1 MYITEWYC
9 FVVSV
14 MHSFLNTRPF
24 LTCIVFFLIQ
34 LCSQGQNYPDSIN
47 ALQQQETEL
56 NNQLTNLQGEI
67 EKQKL
72 SFWSNRLSSVALPAL
87 TPNETIV
94 HHSLFSLVYSEKHE
108 QAKWVAHVIAPE
120 VRTGNAGRSNDFRLD
135 PLVESG
141 TCTDRD
147 YFMRDTLENGSI
159 KYDGFGFDRGH
170 LAPSADFR
178 WSSKALS
185 ESFYYSNMS
194 PQRAEF
200 NRDSWAKLEDR
211 FRSYVE
217 RNQSA
222 LFVLTGPL
230 LRDGLPRIERAVSK
244 PSIPA
249 YFYKILY
256 DEKQVYMTAFLM
268 PNKRCD
274 FAFDSY
280 AVSVD
285 SLERLTGIDFFPL
298 LPDSLEIRLENNND
312 PAPLLTLK
320 EQQDVKPLDPTQ
332 LGRNE
337 FNTLQAKLYSGKNEN
352 ISVCGTVVSTKR
364 SSKGNVF
371 LNLDKAFPNQIFTVS
386 IFKNNLVNFS
396 YLPDEELLG
405 QVICVEGK
413 VGDFNGTP
421 SVTVSNEKSIR
432 ILRGEQ

>member
-1 MYITEWYC
+1 
-9 FVVSV
+9 
-14 MHSFLNTRPF
+14 MHLSFNFKQVIGYSL
-24 LTCIVFFLIQ
+24 FFMFQ
-34 LCSQGQNYPDSIN
+34 LCAKAQNYTDSIQ
-47 ALQQQETEL
+47 ALEQHEEELKIAL
-56 NNQLTNLQGEI
+56 NNLKDVI

-72 SFWSNRLSSVALPAL
+72 VFWSNQLKRVALPAL
-87 TPNETIV
+87 STNETIV
-94 HHSLFSLVYSEKHE
+94 HHALFSLVYSEMHE

-120 VRTGNAGRSNDFRLD
+120 VRTGLAGRSNDFRPD
-135 PLVESG
+135 SLVKSG

-147 YFMRDTLENGSI
+147 YFLRDTLENGSI

-178 WSSKALS
+178 WSTNALS

-222 LFVLTGPL
+222 LFVITGPV

-256 DEKQVYMTAFLM
+256 DEKQAYMSAFLM

-285 SLERLTGIDFFPL
+285 SLEQLTGIDFFPS
-298 LPDSLEIRLENNND
+298 LPDSLESRLEKTND

-352 ISVCGTVVSTKR
+352 ITVCGTVVSTKR
-364 SSKGNVF
+364 SAKGNVF

-396 YLPDEELLG
+396 YSPDEELLG

-413 VGDFNGTP
+413 VSDFNGTP
-421 SVTVSNEKSIR
+421 SVTVSNEKLIR
-432 ILRGEQ
+432 VLKGEQ

>member
-1 MYITEWYC
+1 
-9 FVVSV
+9 
-14 MHSFLNTRPF
+14 MHPFLN
-24 LTCIVFFLIQ
+24 LKK
-34 LCSQGQNYPDSIN
+34 LCSCILFLLFHLNSSAQKYSANIE
-47 ALQQQETEL
+47 ALQVQEAHF
-56 NNQLTNLQGEI
+56 NKQLLQLQAEI
-67 EKQKL
+67 EYQKL
-72 SFWSNRLSSVALPAL
+72 SFWSNRIKEVALPAVE
-87 TPNETIV
+87 PNETII
-94 HHSLFSLVYSEKHE
+94 HHALFSLVYNEKHE
-108 QAKWVAHVIAPE
+108 QANWVAHVIAPE
-120 VRTGNAGRSNDFRLD
+120 VRFGNSGRSNDFRPD
-135 PLVESG
+135 SLVKSG

-147 YFMRDTLENGSI
+147 YFIRDTLPNGTI

-222 LFVLTGPL
+222 LFVVTGPL
-230 LRDGLPRIERAVSK
+230 LRDGLSRIERAISK
-244 PSIPA
+244 PTIPA
-249 YFYKILY
+249 YYYKIMY
-256 DEKQVYMTAFLM
+256 DEKEAYMTAFLM
-268 PNKRCD
+268 PNKLCD
-274 FAFDSY
+274 FSFDTY

-285 SLERLTGIDFFPL
+285 SLEQLTGIDFFPSL
-298 LPDSLEIRLENNND
+298 NDSLENLLEKGND

-337 FNTLQAKLYSGKNEN
+337 FNTLQARLYSGKNEN
-352 ISVCGTVVSTKR
+352 ITVCGTVVSTKR
-364 SSKGNVF
+364 SAKGNVF
-371 LNLDKAFPNQIFTVS
+371 LNLDKAFPNQIFTIS

-405 QVICVEGK
+405 QVICVDGK

>member
-1 MYITEWYC
+1 MSCIT
-9 FVVSV
+9 
-14 MHSFLNTRPF
+14 
-24 LTCIVFFLIQ
+24 FFLCQ
-34 LCSQGQNYPDSIN
+34 LSSHCQNYPDSIQ
-47 ALQQQETEL
+47 ALQQQETDL
-56 NNQLTNLQGEI
+56 NNQLTKLHGEI

-72 SFWSNRLSSVALPAL
+72 AFWSNRLKSIALPTQAS
-87 TPNETIV
+87 NETIV

-120 VRTGNAGRSNDFRLD
+120 VRTGIAGRSNDFRPD
-135 PLVESG
+135 SLVESG
-141 TCTDRD
+141 TCSDRD
-147 YFMRDTLENGSI
+147 YFVRDTLENGSI

-178 WSSKALS
+178 WSSMALS

-222 LFVLTGPL
+222 LFVVTGPL

-249 YFYKILY
+249 YFYKILF
-256 DEKQVYMTAFLM
+256 DEKQAYMTAFLM

-285 SLERLTGIDFFPL
+285 SLEQLTGIDFFPS
-298 LPDSLEIRLENNND
+298 LPDSLESRLEKTND

-337 FNTLQAKLYSGKNEN
+337 FNTIQAKLYSGKNEN

-364 SSKGNVF
+364 SAKGNVF

-413 VGDFNGTP
+413 VVDFNGTP
-421 SVTVSNEKSIR
+421 SLNVSNEKSIR
-432 ILRGEQ
+432 IIRGEQ